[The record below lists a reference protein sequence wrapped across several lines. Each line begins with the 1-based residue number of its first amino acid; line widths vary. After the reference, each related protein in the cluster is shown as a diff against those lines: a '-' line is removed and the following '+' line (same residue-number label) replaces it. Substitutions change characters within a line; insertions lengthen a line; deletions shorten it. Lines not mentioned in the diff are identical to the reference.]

1 MRDYD
6 TQTALMIVKELD
18 DESEMIGFA
27 THHNDIVRQ
36 RLATNQ
42 NITRNVVEILLKQEN
57 DYPLVV
63 SNLFR
68 NEYAQKHIIDILG
81 NDLLLLDCFDK
92 IRELKSTELAQSNT
106 KALRKESQ
114 KLYTQSMIVLYQW
127 VKQQAVDEYDYLINL
142 AQDALEYL

>member
-6 TQTALMIVKELD
+6 TQTVQGFVAELD
-18 DESEMIGFA
+18 NESEMMGFA
-27 THHNDIVRQ
+27 THHNAIVRQ
-36 RLATNQ
+36 RLAKNP

-68 NEYAQKHIIDILG
+68 NECAQPHIIDILG

-92 IRELKSTELAQSNT
+92 IRELKSTELAQSHT
-106 KALRKESQ
+106 EALRKESQ

-127 VKQQAVDEYDYLINL
+127 TKQQAVDEYDYLINL
-142 AQDALEYL
+142 AKDSLHYL